1 MYGELW
7 KLCAGPVVDVPQAE
21 ERVFYFPQGHMEQ
34 LEASTQQDLNA
45 VKPTKPLFDL
55 PPKILCRVMD
65 VRLQAEKDTDEV
77 YAQIMLMPEG
87 TVDEPVSPDPS
98 PPESQRPKVHFFS
111 KVLTASDTSTHG
123 GFSVLRKHATE
134 CLPPLDMTQQTP
146 TQELVAEDV
155 HGYQWKFKHI
165 FRADTTLITSLL
177 LFSDVILAFMWATSA
192 SLRFNPVH
200 RSEYPEMY
208 AAKPKQDFPKLDVFI
223 CTADP
228 YKEPPMMVVNT
239 ALSAMAYDYP
249 SDKISVYVSDDG
261 GSSLTLFALM
271 EAAKFSKRWLPYCK
285 NNNIQ
290 DRSPEVYFSSKS
302 HTWNDEAD
310 DNLKLRV
317 SGVMTNSPVILT
329 LDCDMYSNDPTTPVR
344 ALCYLTDPKIK
355 SGLGFVQFPQKFQ
368 GVSKNDIYAC
378 EYKRLFD
385 INMIGFDGL
394 MGPNHVGTGCFF
406 NRRVFYGPPSNMI
419 SAEIDELNPSR
430 IADKSIE
437 AKDVL
442 GLAHKVAGC
451 SYEYNTNWGSK
462 MGFRYG
468 SLVEDYYTGYML
480 HCEGWRSVFCS
491 PKRAAFCGDVPK
503 SLIDVVSQQK
513 RWAIGLLEISISR
526 YSPLTYGVKSM
537 GLLVGV
543 GYCQY
548 AFWAFWSIPLI
559 VYGVLPQLALLYGVS
574 VFPKSSD
581 PWFWLYISLF
591 LGAYGQDLLDFVLEG
606 GTYGGWWN
614 DQRMWMIRGFTS
626 FFFGSIEFTLKT
638 LNLSTH
644 GFNLTSKANG
654 DDEQGKRYEKEI
666 FDFGPPSSMFLPLT
680 AAAIVNFFAFVWGT
694 YGFFIWGERLVLE
707 LMLVSFAAVNCL
719 PVYEA
724 MMLRKDAGKLPKRVS
739 LSAGILT
746 FALIVSGY
754 LFLK

>member
-1 MYGELW
+1 
-7 KLCAGPVVDVPQAE
+7 
-21 ERVFYFPQGHMEQ
+21 ME
-34 LEASTQQDLNA
+34 AYD
-45 VKPTKPLFDL
+45 K
-55 PPKILCRVMD
+55 
-65 VRLQAEKDTDEV
+65 
-77 YAQIMLMPEG
+77 
-87 TVDEPVSPDPS
+87 
-98 PPESQRPKVHFFS
+98 
-111 KVLTASDTSTHG
+111 
-123 GFSVLRKHATE
+123 RKHSVGGTTLHTCHPCRRAVPYRIYGVIHT
-134 CLPPLDMTQQTP
+134 CGILALMYHHVNSLLT
-146 TQELVAEDV
+146 
-155 HGYQWKFKHI
+155 
-165 FRADTTLITSLL
+165 ADTTLITSLL

-223 CTADP
+223 CTANP

-285 NNNIQ
+285 NNNFQ

-310 DNLKLRV
+310 NLKMMYEDMKSRVEHVVDSGKVETEYITCDQFRGVFDLWTQKFTRQEHPTIIQVLQNSETDVDDSGKYIMPNLIYVSREKSKVSPHHFKAGALNTLLRV

-329 LDCDMYSNDPTTPVR
+329 LDCDMYSNDPTTP
-344 ALCYLTDPKIK
+344 
-355 SGLGFVQFPQKFQ
+355 KFQ
-368 GVSKNDIYAC
+368 GVRENDIYAC

-419 SAEIDELNPSR
+419 SAQIDELNPNR

-442 GLAHKVAGC
+442 ELAHNVAGC

-513 RWAIGLLEISISR
+513 RWAIGLLEVSISR
-526 YSPLTYGVKSM
+526 YSPLTFGIKSM
-537 GLLVGV
+537 GILMGI

-581 PWFWLYISLF
+581 PWFWLYIFLF
-591 LGAYGQDLLDFVLEG
+591 FGAYAQDLLDFVLEG

-680 AAAIVNFFAFVWGT
+680 AAAIVNLFAFVWGT

-707 LMLVSFAAVNCL
+707 LMLASFAAVNCL
-719 PVYEA
+719 PIYEA
-724 MMLRKDAGKLPKRVS
+724 MMLRNDAGKLPKRAS

-754 LFLK
+754 FFLK